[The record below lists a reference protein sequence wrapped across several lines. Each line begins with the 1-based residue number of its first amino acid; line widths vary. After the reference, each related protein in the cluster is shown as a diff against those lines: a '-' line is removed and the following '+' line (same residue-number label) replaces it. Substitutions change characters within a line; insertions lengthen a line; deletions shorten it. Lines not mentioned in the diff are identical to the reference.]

1 MTVGA
6 ANSRA
11 GRGSTVVAS
20 PEQPDPNQTDNQTG
34 AVNGDDDFQIISFKS
49 VEEIEKSI
57 VETPFRAIYQTNNF
71 LLPQV
76 IDVLDESRTVN
87 LRPEYQR
94 RSRWTTKQKSLLI
107 ESFILNI
114 PIPPIF
120 LFEGDF
126 ARYEVMDGQQRLLAI
141 REFLTN
147 QFKLSSLTVLSPLN
161 GRTFALLPPRTK
173 RTLERASLSAIV
185 LLKESRAALRDSN
198 TSRVLELKKFVF
210 ERLNTGGKQL
220 NAQEIRNA
228 IYSGKF
234 NDLIIRIA
242 KNQLFTTIWGIPP
255 YDANTGESDYESPER
270 KKNNLYKTMGDC
282 QIVLR
287 YFALRDEDRIK
298 GSMRSILDDRM
309 EEGMSM
315 SDEEATAAEKEY
327 YERLQ
332 VAYDLFGKK
341 PFRLTQGETDKP
353 SESMYDAVMVA
364 VDRHWAN
371 RHRLLEAG
379 SKVQQRYWKALDTP
393 EKIEQ
398 FSGRANTAADV
409 RRRIAAMTSLFGKV
423 LEDGG
428 LQAG

>member
-1 MTVGA
+1 M
-6 ANSRA
+6 
-11 GRGSTVVAS
+11 STSTNDHS
-20 PEQPDPNQTDNQTG
+20 PGDIDSDFSSSTD
-34 AVNGDDDFQIISFKS
+34 VESDFRIISFTT

-76 IDVLDESRTVN
+76 LDVLDESRTVN

-94 RSRWTTKQKSLLI
+94 RSRWTNKQKSLLV
-107 ESFILNI
+107 ESFLLNI

-147 QFKLSSLTVLSPLN
+147 QFKLSSLTVLAPLN
-161 GRTFALLPPRTK
+161 GRNFAQLPPRTK

-185 LLKESRAALRDSN
+185 LLKESRAALRDST
-198 TSRVLELKKFVF
+198 TSRILELKKFVF

-234 NDLIIRIA
+234 NDLIIQLARA
-242 KNQLFTTIWGIPP
+242 PLFTEIWGIPP
-255 YDANTGESDYESPER
+255 YSNDGSESDYESPER

-287 YFALRDEDRIK
+287 FFALREQDRIK
-298 GSMRSILDDRM
+298 GSMRSILDNRM
-309 EEGMSM
+309 EDWMEM
-315 SDEEATAAEKEY
+315 DESTAQSSRADFLS
-327 YERLQ
+327 RLE
-332 VAYDLFGKK
+332 VAYNLFDKM
-341 PFRLTQGETDKP
+341 PFRLINDEASKP
-353 SESMYDAVMVA
+353 SESMYDAVMIA
-364 VDRHWAN
+364 IDRLWKDKDY
-371 RHRLLEAG
+371 LLR
-379 SKVQQRYWKALDTP
+379 SKAEVTSRYWAALDSP

-398 FSGRANTAADV
+398 FSGRANTASDV
-409 RRRIAAMTSLFGKV
+409 KSRITAMTNLFSEAIK
-423 LEDGG
+423 D
-428 LQAG
+428 AGFQTS

>member
-1 MTVGA
+1 M
-6 ANSRA
+6 S
-11 GRGSTVVAS
+11 
-20 PEQPDPNQTDNQTG
+20 NQTNDTTQGDAG
-34 AVNGDDDFQIISFKS
+34 ANNDVAVETEPDFRIISFTT

-76 IDVLDESRTVN
+76 LDVLDESRTVN

-94 RSRWTTKQKSLLI
+94 RSRWTNKQKSLLV
-107 ESFILNI
+107 ESFLLNI

-147 QFKLSSLTVLSPLN
+147 QFKLSSLTVLAPLN
-161 GRTFALLPPRTK
+161 GRNFAQLPPRTK

-185 LLKESRAALRDSN
+185 LLKESRAALRDST
-198 TSRVLELKKFVF
+198 TSRILELKKFVF

-234 NDLIIRIA
+234 NDLIIKLARA
-242 KNQLFTTIWGIPP
+242 SLFTEIWGIPP
-255 YDANTGESDYESPER
+255 YSADEGENDYESPDR
-270 KKNNLYKTMGDC
+270 KKNNLYKSMGDC

-287 YFALRDEDRIK
+287 YFALREEERIK
-298 GSMRSILDDRM
+298 GSMRSILDGRM
-309 EEGMSM
+309 EDWMEMDDTS
-315 SDEEATAAEKEY
+315 AVAARKEY
-327 YERLQ
+327 LERLE
-332 VAYDLFGKK
+332 VAYNLFDQK
-341 PFRLTQGETDKP
+341 PFRLGQGDSDKP

-364 VDRHWAN
+364 INRLWASRDN
-371 RHRLLEAG
+371 LLLA
-379 SKVQQRYWKALDTP
+379 KAHVAQRYWAALDTP

-398 FSGRANTAADV
+398 FSGRANTASDV
-409 RRRIAAMTSLFGKV
+409 KSRINAMTVMLTEAIK
-423 LEDGG
+423 DAG
-428 LQAG
+428 LQVS

>member
-1 MTVGA
+1 MSDS
-6 ANSRA
+6 ANEPISVDPSENNDQLN
-11 GRGSTVVAS
+11 GGD
-20 PEQPDPNQTDNQTG
+20 PD
-34 AVNGDDDFQIISFKS
+34 FRIISFTS

-94 RSRWTTKQKSLLI
+94 RSRWSNKQKSLLV

-126 ARYEVMDGQQRLLAI
+126 ARYEVMDGQQRLIAI
-141 REFLTN
+141 REFLSN

-161 GRTFALLPPRTK
+161 GRNFAQLPPRTK
-173 RTLERASLSAIV
+173 RTLERATLSAIV
-185 LLKESRAALRDSN
+185 LLKESRSSLRDSS
-198 TSRVLELKKFVF
+198 TSRILELKKFVF
-210 ERLNTGGKQL
+210 ERLNTGGKPL

-234 NDLIIRIA
+234 NELIIRLA
-242 KNQLFTTIWGIPP
+242 RAPLFTQIWGIPP
-255 YDANTGESDYESPER
+255 YSSDSGETDYDSPER
-270 KKNNLYKTMGDC
+270 KRNNLYKTMGDC

-287 YFALRDEDRIK
+287 YFALRDEKRIK
-298 GSMRSILDDRM
+298 GSMRSILDSRM
-309 EEGMSM
+309 EDWMSM
-315 SDEEATAAEKEY
+315 DEAGALAATKEY
-327 YERLQ
+327 TDRLEL
-332 VAYDLFGKK
+332 AHELFDGK

-364 VDRHWAN
+364 INNQWKN
-371 RHRLLEAG
+371 RDNLIS
-379 SKVQQRYWKALDTP
+379 SKDFVQKRYWAELDTP

-409 RRRIAAMTSLFGKV
+409 KSRIQAMTNLFKV
-423 LEDGG
+423 AMND
-428 LQAG
+428 AGFQTS

>member
-1 MTVGA
+1 MGISTNDPSAEDVGNENGSA
-6 ANSRA
+6 ADRES
-11 GRGSTVVAS
+11 
-20 PEQPDPNQTDNQTG
+20 
-34 AVNGDDDFQIISFKS
+34 DFRIISFTT

-94 RSRWTTKQKSLLI
+94 RSRWTNKQKSLLV
-107 ESFILNI
+107 ESFLLNI

-147 QFKLSSLTVLSPLN
+147 QFKLSSLTVLAPLN
-161 GRTFALLPPRTK
+161 GRNFAQLPPRTK

-185 LLKESRAALRDSN
+185 LLKESRAALRDST
-198 TSRVLELKKFVF
+198 TSRILELKKFVF

-234 NDLIIRIA
+234 NDLIIKLAREP
-242 KNQLFTTIWGIPP
+242 LFTEIWGIPP
-255 YDANTGESDYESPER
+255 YSNDGSESDYESPER

-287 YFALRDEDRIK
+287 FFALREEERIK
-298 GSMRSILDDRM
+298 GSMRSILDTRM
-309 EEGMSM
+309 EDWMQMDDGAVLS
-315 SDEEATAAEKEY
+315 ATKEY
-327 YERLQ
+327 LERLE
-332 VAYDLFGKK
+332 VAYNLFDKE
-341 PFRLTQGETDKP
+341 PFRLTRGESSKP
-353 SESMYDAVMVA
+353 SESMYDAVMIA
-364 VDRHWAN
+364 IDRLWKDIDK
-371 RHRLLEAG
+371 LLS
-379 SKVQQRYWKALDTP
+379 SKAEVGKRYWAALDTP

-398 FSGRANTAADV
+398 FSGRANTASDV
-409 RRRIAAMTSLFGKV
+409 KSRINALTNMFSEAIRDAGFQTS
-423 LEDGG
+423 
-428 LQAG
+428 

>member
-1 MTVGA
+1 MSISTNDPSADDVG
-6 ANSRA
+6 NEN
-11 GRGSTVVAS
+11 GS
-20 PEQPDPNQTDNQTG
+20 NTDMES
-34 AVNGDDDFQIISFKS
+34 DFRIISFTT

-76 IDVLDESRTVN
+76 LDVLDESRTVN

-94 RSRWTTKQKSLLI
+94 RSRWTNKQKSLLV
-107 ESFILNI
+107 ESFLLNI

-147 QFKLSSLTVLSPLN
+147 QFKLSSLTVLAPLN
-161 GRTFALLPPRTK
+161 GRNFAQLPPRTK

-185 LLKESRAALRDSN
+185 LLKESRAALRDST
-198 TSRVLELKKFVF
+198 TSRILELKKFVF

-234 NDLIIRIA
+234 NDLIIELAREPR
-242 KNQLFTTIWGIPP
+242 FTEIWGIPS
-255 YDANTGESDYESPER
+255 YSANGGETDYESPER

-287 YFALRDEDRIK
+287 FFALREEERIK
-298 GSMRSILDDRM
+298 GSMRSILDNRM
-309 EEGMSM
+309 EDWMQMDDS
-315 SDEEATAAEKEY
+315 TAVLARKEFL
-327 YERLQ
+327 ERLE
-332 VAYDLFGKK
+332 VAYDLFDKM
-341 PFRLTQGETDKP
+341 PFRLSDDESSKP
-353 SESMYDAVMVA
+353 SESMYDAVMIA
-364 VDRHWAN
+364 IDRLWKDKDK
-371 RHRLLEAG
+371 LLSA
-379 SKVQQRYWKALDTP
+379 KTHVKNRYWAALDTT

-398 FSGRANTAADV
+398 FSGRANTSSDV
-409 RRRIAAMTSLFGKV
+409 KSRINAMTNLFS
-423 LEDGG
+423 EAIND
-428 LQAG
+428 AGFQTS

>member
-1 MTVGA
+1 MVQLSKEGFRVSTAKLGA
-6 ANSRA
+6 PSEVENFDS
-11 GRGSTVVAS
+11 AS
-20 PEQPDPNQTDNQTG
+20 EPDP
-34 AVNGDDDFQIISFKS
+34 DFRIISLTT
-49 VEEIEKSI
+49 VDEIEKSI

-94 RSRWTTKQKSLLI
+94 RSRWTNKQKSLLI
-107 ESFILNI
+107 ESFLLNI

-141 REFLTN
+141 REFLSN
-147 QFKLSSLTVLSPLN
+147 QFKLSSLTVLAPLN
-161 GRTFALLPPRTK
+161 GRNFAQLPPRTK

-185 LLKESRAALRDSN
+185 LLKESRTALRDST

-234 NDLIIRIA
+234 NDLIIRLA
-242 KNQLFTTIWGIPP
+242 RTPLFTEIWGIPP
-255 YDANTGESDYESPER
+255 YPEDGTEADYESPER
-270 KKNNLYKTMGDC
+270 KKNNLYKSMGDC

-287 YFALRDEDRIK
+287 FFALRDEERIK
-298 GSMRSILDDRM
+298 GSMRSILDNRM
-309 EEGMSM
+309 EDWMDME
-315 SDEEATAAEKEY
+315 EEAARAAGKEY
-327 YERLQ
+327 LERLE
-332 VAYDLFGKK
+332 VAYALFDNS
-341 PFRLTQGETDKP
+341 PFRLINAEPSKP

-364 VDRHWAN
+364 IDRLWDD
-371 RHRLLEAG
+371 REKLLQA
-379 SKVQQRYWKALDTP
+379 KPQVAQRYWSALDTS

-398 FSGRANTAADV
+398 FSGRANTAGDV
-409 RRRIAAMTSLFGKV
+409 KSRIDSMTNLFSEAIK
-423 LEDGG
+423 DAG
-428 LQAG
+428 L